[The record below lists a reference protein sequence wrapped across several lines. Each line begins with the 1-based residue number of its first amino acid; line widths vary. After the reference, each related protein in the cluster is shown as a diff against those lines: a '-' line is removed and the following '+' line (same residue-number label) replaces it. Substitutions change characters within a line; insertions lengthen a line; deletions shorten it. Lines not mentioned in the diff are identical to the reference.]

1 MKLLFIKPSFT
12 KLLLIF
18 LVAGTVVNSAIAD
31 ADKPEQK
38 ILYWYDPMVPDQH
51 FDKPG
56 KSPFMDMELV
66 AKYASVVNDSV
77 DTSPAVNVDT
87 RMQQQLGIRTA
98 TVQKKDMANVIRA
111 SGRLTVDEKQ
121 MASATVRT
129 DGYVEELQVRA
140 VGEHVEKGQKL
151 ASIYAPQLQT
161 AQAEY
166 LLTLRNGALPES
178 RARLLRLGMAEQDIA
193 TLTSSQKILSRI
205 GLYAPISGFVMELA
219 VREGSSVT
227 AGMAVMQI
235 AAHQNVWQIVEV
247 PERYA
252 SDIHIG
258 QQADITLDSQP
269 GAVLSGSVQYV
280 YPELDNS
287 TRSLRVRLVLDNA
300 DRKLMPGMYAQTTLL
315 TPTRNV
321 LSVPTESIIA
331 TGTRTVVIVKEKNHF
346 RPAVV
351 VTGIEQNGDTEII
364 SGLHEGEMVV
374 TSGQFLMD
382 SEASLSGVLARMDDS
397 QNNMDDLQ
405 KNSETQP

>member
-1 MKLLFIKPSFT
+1 MKSFSIKLLFTKT
-12 KLLLIF
+12 WLAKLLLIF
-18 LVAGTVVNSAIAD
+18 LVASTFLTNAIAAPD
-31 ADKPEQK
+31 TPEKK

-66 AKYASVVNDSV
+66 PKYASVANAAA
-77 DTSPAVNVDT
+77 DTSPAVDVDT
-87 RMQQQLGIRTA
+87 RMQQQLGIRTS
-98 TVQKKDMANVIRA
+98 TVQSKDMASAIHA

-121 MASATVRT
+121 MVRATVRT
-129 DGYVEELQVRA
+129 DGYVEELHVRA
-140 VGEHVEKGQKL
+140 VGEHVEKGEKL

-166 LLTLRNGALPES
+166 LLALHNGTLPES

-193 TLTSSQKILSRI
+193 ALTSSQKILSRI

-235 AAHQNVWQIVEV
+235 AAHHSVWQIIDV

-252 SDIHIG
+252 QDVHIG

-269 GAVLSGSVQYV
+269 GAVLHGSVQYI

-287 TRSLRVRLVLDNA
+287 TRSVRVRIVLDNT
-300 DRKLMPGMYAQTTLL
+300 DRKLMPGMYAQTTLR
-315 TPTRNV
+315 TQARNV
-321 LSVPTESIIA
+321 LSVPTEAIIA
-331 TGTRTVVIVKEKNHF
+331 TGTRTVVIVKDNNHF
-346 RPAVV
+346 RPAAV

-364 SGLHEGEMVV
+364 SGLHADETVV

-382 SEASLSGVLARMDDS
+382 SEASLSGVLARMD
-397 QNNMDDLQ
+397 
-405 KNSETQP
+405 SEAQP

>member
-1 MKLLFIKPSFT
+1 MNSLLK

-18 LVAGTVVNSAIAD
+18 LVAGAIVNNAIAD
-31 ADKPEQK
+31 PDKPQQK

-66 AKYASVVNDSV
+66 AKYASVANEATDS
-77 DTSPAVNVDT
+77 SPAVSVET
-87 RMQQQLGIRTA
+87 HMQQQLGIRTA
-98 TVQKKDMANVIRA
+98 TVQKKDMSNVVRA
-111 SGRLTVDEKQ
+111 SGRLTLDEKQ
-121 MASATVRT
+121 MASATVRA
-129 DGYVEELQVRA
+129 DGYVEELHVRA
-140 VGEHVEKGQKL
+140 LGEHVEQGQKL

-166 LLTLRNGALPES
+166 LLALHNGALPES

-193 TLTSSQKILSRI
+193 ALTSSQKILLRV

-219 VREGSSVT
+219 VREGDSVK

-235 AAHQNVWQIVEV
+235 ANHQSIWQIVEV

-252 SDIHIG
+252 LDVHIG
-258 QQADITLDSQP
+258 QRADITLDSQP
-269 GAVLSGSVQYV
+269 GVVLSGSVQHI

-287 TRSLRVRLVLDNA
+287 TRSLRVRIVLDNA

-315 TPTRNV
+315 TPARNV

-331 TGTRTVVIVKEKNHF
+331 TGTRTVVIVKDKNNF
-346 RPAVV
+346 RPAAVV
-351 VTGIEQNGDTEII
+351 IGMEQNGDTEII
-364 SGLHEGEMVV
+364 SGLHPDEMVV
-374 TSGQFLMD
+374 TSGQFLID
-382 SEASLSGVLARMDDS
+382 SEASLSGVLARMDS
-397 QNNMDDLQ
+397 SNNS
-405 KNSETQP
+405 SEPQP

>member
-1 MKLLFIKPSFT
+1 MKLFT
-12 KLLLIF
+12 QIIAALTAILITVHA
-18 LVAGTVVNSAIAD
+18 VAD
-31 ADKPEQK
+31 EKK
-38 ILYWYDPMVPDQH
+38 ILYWYDPMVPDKH

-66 AKYASVVNDSV
+66 PKYASVANAAA
-77 DTSPAVNVDT
+77 DTSPAVDVDT

-98 TVQKKDMANVIRA
+98 TVQSKDMASVIHA

-129 DGYVEELQVRA
+129 DGYVEELHVRA
-140 VGEHVEKGQKL
+140 VGEHVEKGEKL

-166 LLTLRNGALPES
+166 LLALHNGALPES
-178 RARLLRLGMAEQDIA
+178 RTRLLRLGMAEQDIA
-193 TLTSSQKILSRI
+193 ALTSSQKILPRI

-235 AAHQNVWQIVEV
+235 AAHHSVWQIIEV

-252 SDIHIG
+252 QDVHIG

-269 GAVLSGSVQYV
+269 GAVLHGSVQYI

-287 TRSLRVRLVLDNA
+287 TRSVRVRIVLDNT

-315 TPTRNV
+315 TQARNV
-321 LSVPTESIIA
+321 LSVPTEAIIA

-346 RPAVV
+346 RPAAV
-351 VTGIEQNGDTEII
+351 VTGIEQNGETEII
-364 SGLHEGEMVV
+364 SGLHADEIVV

-397 QNNMDDLQ
+397 QNN
-405 KNSETQP
+405 SEAQP